1 MRTSTLFNALS
12 GAAVVAAGV
21 LAMDLGD
28 EMRMGWKYGLLPR
41 QTTQNLQTFEGNLG
55 GVQAENRDP
64 QGGSK
69 RLAPGRGSVWR
80 SMGGAVSGITKSNYP
95 SRPFEVDGDTFVSF
109 FRLIPDP
116 DFNTA
121 AGRSCDNQKNKC
133 SQAANN
139 GPQKFEVTKCDE
151 QAEQCKNTIDTITKQ
166 SFSDPVWSSDMLVVG
181 GRGDDGIAVLRG
193 YVNGVTS
200 ACVY

>member
-1 MRTSTLFNALS
+1 
-12 GAAVVAAGV
+12 
-21 LAMDLGD
+21 MDLGD

-55 GVQAENRDP
+55 GVQA
-64 QGGSK
+64 S
-69 RLAPGRGSVWR
+69 A
-80 SMGGAVSGITKSNYP
+80 
-95 SRPFEVDGDTFVSF
+95 
-109 FRLIPDP
+109 P

-166 SFSDPVWSSDMLVVG
+166 SFSDPVFSGTVG
-181 GRGDDGIAVLRG
+181 DFDIF
-193 YVNGVTS
+193 
-200 ACVY
+200 CDP

>member
-12 GAAVVAAGV
+12 GAAVVVAGV

-41 QTTQNLQTFEGNLG
+41 QTAQNLQTFDGNLG
-55 GVQAENRDP
+55 GVQA
-64 QGGSK
+64 S
-69 RLAPGRGSVWR
+69 A
-80 SMGGAVSGITKSNYP
+80 ITKSNDP
-95 SRPFEVDGDTFVSF
+95 SRPFEVDGDTF
-109 FRLIPDP
+109 P

-151 QAEQCKNTIDTITKQ
+151 QAEQCKNTIDSITKQ
-166 SFSDPVWSSDMLVVG
+166 SFGDPVFSGTVG
-181 GRGDDGIAVLRG
+181 DFDIF
-193 YVNGVTS
+193 
-200 ACVY
+200 CDP

>member
-55 GVQAENRDP
+55 GVQA
-64 QGGSK
+64 S
-69 RLAPGRGSVWR
+69 A
-80 SMGGAVSGITKSNYP
+80 ITKSNDP
-95 SRPFEVDGDTFVSF
+95 SRPFEVDGDTF
-109 FRLIPDP
+109 P

-139 GPQKFEVTKCDE
+139 GPQKFEVSKCDE
-151 QAEQCKNTIDTITKQ
+151 QAGEFMLL
-166 SFSDPVWSSDMLVVG
+166 SWS
-181 GRGDDGIAVLRG
+181 
-193 YVNGVTS
+193 
-200 ACVY
+200 

>member
-12 GAAVVAAGV
+12 GAAVVVAGV

-41 QTTQNLQTFEGNLG
+41 QTAQNLQTFDGNLG
-55 GVQAENRDP
+55 GVQA
-64 QGGSK
+64 S
-69 RLAPGRGSVWR
+69 A
-80 SMGGAVSGITKSNYP
+80 ITKSNNP
-95 SRPFEVDGDTFVSF
+95 SRPFEVDGDTF
-109 FRLIPDP
+109 P
-116 DFNTA
+116 DFKTA

-151 QAEQCKNTIDTITKQ
+151 QVEQCKNTIDSITKQ
-166 SFSDPVWSSDMLVVG
+166 SFGDPVFSGTVG
-181 GRGDDGIAVLRG
+181 DFDIF
-193 YVNGVTS
+193 
-200 ACVY
+200 CDP